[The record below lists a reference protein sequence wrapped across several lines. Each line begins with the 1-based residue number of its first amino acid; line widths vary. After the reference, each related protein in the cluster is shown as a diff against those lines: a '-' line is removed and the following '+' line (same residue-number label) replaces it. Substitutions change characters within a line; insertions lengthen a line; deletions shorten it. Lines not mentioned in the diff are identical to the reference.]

1 MVLRRGPHIKGIKIM
16 SLSVLKN
23 YTYLAITAASLLAGF
38 DTKAATVTSRFTEN
52 DGQAVIELS
61 GEIVPGDSEHVENWI
76 KYWNNKGV
84 RVSGIRLDSRGGNVI
99 EASNIAV
106 LIRRANMASVVGRN
120 KECLSACV
128 LVFAYGTEKWVNTT
142 SEIGVHSVSENGKE
156 SLIADAITAV
166 FVRDLKSVGA
176 PDSVIVKTITT
187 PSDEISYLSA
197 NEVRAMGGK
206 II

>member
-1 MVLRRGPHIKGIKIM
+1 MQ
-16 SLSVLKN
+16 LSELKN
-23 YTYLAITAASLLAGF
+23 YIFLALAATSLITCSE
-38 DTKAATVTSRFTEN
+38 TKAATVTSRLTEN

-61 GEIVPGDSEHVENWI
+61 GEIIEGDAEHVENWI
-76 KYWNNKGV
+76 RYWNKKGI
-84 RVSGIRLDSRGGNVI
+84 RVSGIRLNSRGGSVL

-106 LIRRANMASVVGRN
+106 LIRNANMASVVGKH

-128 LVFAYGTEKWVNTT
+128 LVFAYGTEKWVNST
-142 SEIGVHSVSENGKE
+142 SEIGVHSVSDDGKE
-156 SLIADAITAV
+156 TLIADGITTL

-187 PSDEISYLSA
+187 PSDDISYLSA